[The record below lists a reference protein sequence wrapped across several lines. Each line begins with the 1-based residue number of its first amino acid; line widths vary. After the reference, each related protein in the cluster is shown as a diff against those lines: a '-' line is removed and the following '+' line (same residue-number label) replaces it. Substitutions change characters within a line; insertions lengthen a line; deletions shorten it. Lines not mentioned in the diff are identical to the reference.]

1 MGARKHLIVIWRDGD
16 RWAVSCGNCRAT
28 VARSP
33 SKLLAE
39 VAAANHYC
47 WLDAGRAR
55 FRSLSG
61 RALPS
66 NSGGHFMRARSV
78 LFLVIILIAVFM
90 PELILGFVGE
100 FLNQFKDALHQATAR

>member
-1 MGARKHLIVIWRDGD
+1 VIWRDGN
-16 RWAVSCGNCRAT
+16 RWAVSCGNCRAV

-39 VAAANHYC
+39 SRRPTTTASRRGTGAN
-47 WLDAGRAR
+47 L
-55 FRSLSG
+55 LVSG
-61 RALPS
+61 RAFPS
-66 NSGGHFMRARSV
+66 TSGGHCMRARSV

-90 PELILGFVGE
+90 PDLILGFVGE

>member
-1 MGARKHLIVIWRDGD
+1 MIWRDGN
-16 RWAVSCGNCRAT
+16 RWAVSCGNCRAV

-39 VAAANHYC
+39 VAAATTT
-47 WLDAGRAR
+47 ASRRGTGAT
-55 FRSLSG
+55 RSSSG

-66 NSGGHFMRARSV
+66 NSGGQFMRARSV

-90 PELILGFVGE
+90 PDLILGFVGE